1 MAVWN
6 APPPVGF
13 WWNRS
18 DAGPSNRPAVT
29 KTSLAS
35 DAATVRAPAVM
46 PLAQH
51 SAAGQS
57 PTFHAPGM
65 NNAHEPRL
73 AVSDEQTKDVAARR
87 RTAGRASLS
96 GAASRAGE
104 VTPHT
109 SERLGSDRGTAYPV
123 EDATCSVCPHAVG
136 AHDRIAER
144 YCHATLDNALTR
156 GCICPLA

>member
-1 MAVWN
+1 
-6 APPPVGF
+6 
-13 WWNRS
+13 
-18 DAGPSNRPAVT
+18 
-29 KTSLAS
+29 
-35 DAATVRAPAVM
+35 M

-51 SAAGQS
+51 SAADQI
-57 PTFHAPGM
+57 PTWHASGM

-73 AVSDEQTKDVAARR
+73 AVSDEEAKEVAAPR
-87 RTAGRASLS
+87 RTAGRGSLS
-96 GAASRAGE
+96 GAPSRAGE

-109 SERLGSDRGTAYPV
+109 SERLGSDRGTVYRV

-156 GCICPLA
+156 GCICPHA